1 MQNSLCTLCD
11 RRNITNIEKYLSR
24 TRVSIVKFIVENN
37 VEYSYSTKYSTMNPT
52 ILNNGINIK
61 IAIYS
66 IEYFGM
72 SFS

>member
-61 IAIYS
+61 IAIYF

-72 SFS
+72 SFL

>member
-24 TRVSIVKFIVENN
+24 TRVSIVEFIVENN
-37 VEYSYSTKYSTMNPT
+37 FEYSYLTKYSIMNPT
-52 ILNNGINIK
+52 IFNNGMNTK
-61 IAIYS
+61 IAIYF

-72 SFS
+72 SYS